1 MNHNKIRYISPI
13 IGLLVIL
20 ILPFVL
26 SEYPLHLCALS
37 GIWIILVLSL
47 CLLQGYIGELSMGH
61 AAFFG
66 IGAYTS
72 VFMTMMGGFSFW
84 LALPVSGIVSMILG
98 YLIGLVSL
106 RLRGPYFAM
115 CTLGFA
121 EVIRMILVNWKK
133 VTGGPDGIIAIPSP
147 DDIILPFIGSISFIN
162 KIPNYFLIYFFVLV
176 TIFVVY
182 RIVNGLTGYAIIA
195 VREDQDYA
203 ECVGINT
210 MRWKRFVYSISAFF
224 AGLAGSLFAH
234 YVHFISPY
242 SFGVG
247 ESFDLVIMI
256 IIGGTGTIVG
266 PIIGAVLLTLLP
278 ELLHAIKDY
287 RMLIY
292 GAILIFVIMY
302 APGGI
307 AGLLKS
313 FTNRYFPRLPTK
325 IGT

>member
-1 MNHNKIRYISPI
+1 MNNKTTYISSI
-13 IGLLVIL
+13 ILVIVLL

-26 SEYPLHLCALS
+26 PEYPLHLFALC

-66 IGAYTS
+66 IGAYSS
-72 VFMTMMGGFSFW
+72 VFMTMFGGFSFW
-84 LALPVSGIVSMILG
+84 AALPLSGIVAMIFG
-98 YLIGLVSL
+98 YLIGLVAL
-106 RLRGPYFAM
+106 RLRGPYFAIV
-115 CTLGFA
+115 TLGFA
-121 EVIRMILVNWKK
+121 EIIRMVLVNWKD
-133 VTGGPDGIIAIPSP
+133 VSGGPDGIIGIPPP
-147 DDIILPFIGSISFIN
+147 DSIWLPLIGQISFAG
-162 KIPNYFLIYFFVLV
+162 KIASYFLIYIFVAV
-176 TIFVVY
+176 TVYVVY
-182 RIVNGLTGYAIIA
+182 RIVKSLMGYAVVS
-195 VREDQDYA
+195 VREDLDYA

-210 MRWKRFVYSISAFF
+210 TRWKRFIFSISAFF

-242 SFGVG
+242 SFGVS

-256 IIGGTGTIVG
+256 IVGGTGTIIG

-278 ELLHAIKDY
+278 ELLHAIKDF

-292 GAILIFVIMY
+292 GAILVVIIMY

-313 FTNRYFPRLPTK
+313 FSNRYFPNLTTK
-325 IGT
+325 KGI

>member
-1 MNHNKIRYISPI
+1 MNNNSIKKYGGYILGLI
-13 IGLLVIL
+13 VLLVL
-20 ILPFVL
+20 PFILPK
-26 SEYPLHLCALS
+26 YPLHLLALS

-66 IGAYTS
+66 IGAYSS
-72 VFMTMMGGFSFW
+72 VFMTMMGGVSFW
-84 LALPVSGIVSMILG
+84 IALPLCGLIAMIFG
-98 YLIGLVSL
+98 FVIGLVSL
-106 RLRGPYFAM
+106 RLRGPFFAI

-133 VTGGPDGIIAIPSP
+133 VTGGPDGIVAIPSP
-147 DDIILPFIGSISFIN
+147 DSIWLPLIGQISFGSRMA
-162 KIPNYFLIYFFVLV
+162 NYFLIYIFVLL
-176 TIFVVY
+176 TIYVVY
-182 RIVNGLTGYAIIA
+182 RIVHSLMGYAIIA

-210 MRWKRFVYSISAFF
+210 MRWKRFIYSISAFF

-242 SFGVG
+242 SFGIG

-266 PIIGAVLLTLLP
+266 PIIGAILLTLLP

-292 GAILIFVIMY
+292 GVILVITIMF

-307 AGLLKS
+307 AGLWKS
-313 FTNRYFPRLPTK
+313 FRNRYFPKLT
-325 IGT
+325 T